1 VLQCGMNLSDAAE
14 SEGDARMYHLSLP
27 ELVAAADHHER
38 QSRCF
43 YRMAHSRT
51 GAQRRSC
58 LARAQHAASAAREYR
73 EWAGCG

>member
-1 VLQCGMNLSDAAE
+1 
-14 SEGDARMYHLSLP
+14 MYHLSLP

-38 QSRCF
+38 QSRSF
-43 YRMAHSRT
+43 YRMAQART